1 MQSANEVLDKYN
13 SIIVEG
19 VKNALRNKNLTGYG
33 PSVASGDTIN
43 SIRGDVSNMT
53 LTIYGKK
60 SIGALIYGRKPTEST
75 SAGSP
80 TLLEVIKK
88 WIDVK
93 GITPDG
99 ISKDS
104 LAFLI
109 TRKIHREGTTI
120 FRKYQG
126 NPSPLLDGVID
137 DALIQS
143 IKKDLILSSIGIIKS
158 DVLKSV
164 PSNMIAK

>member
-13 SIIVEG
+13 SIVVEG
-19 VKNALRNKNLTGYG
+19 IKNALRTKNLTGYG
-33 PSVASGDTIN
+33 PSVASGETIN

-60 SIGALIYGRKPTEST
+60 SIGALIYGRKPTETTTAS
-75 SAGSP
+75 SP

-99 ISKDS
+99 ISRDS

-120 FRKYQG
+120 YRKYNG

-137 DALIQS
+137 DALVNN
-143 IKKDLILSSIGIIKS
+143 IKKDLILSSIGVIKS
-158 DVLKSV
+158 EVLKSV
-164 PSNMIAK
+164 PNNMKVK